1 MSSWHGQIDDAK
13 SVAEVVS
20 IARDFLA
27 TWTPQELARLP
38 AHCRP
43 GKIRDESNIA
53 ELHGRLAE
61 EYRTTRASGDELTT
75 LQLITSFMVRTS
87 VRIAELGGDTSFPA
101 SSGMKDPDRAASG
114 RG

>member
-1 MSSWHGQIDDAK
+1 MSTWHRQIDDAA

-38 AHCRP
+38 AECRP
-43 GKIRDESNIA
+43 GKIRDESDIA
-53 ELHGRLAE
+53 ELHARLAE

-87 VRIAELGGDTSFPA
+87 VRIAELGGDTSVPPTSSKNSDRA
-101 SSGMKDPDRAASG
+101 SSGG
-114 RG
+114 

>member
-1 MSSWHGQIDDAK
+1 MSTWHRQIDDAA

-27 TWTPQELARLP
+27 TWTPPELARLP
-38 AHCRP
+38 EECRP
-43 GKIRDESNIA
+43 GKIRDESDIA
-53 ELHGRLAE
+53 ELHARLAE

-75 LQLITSFMVRTS
+75 LQVITSFMVRTS
-87 VRIAELGGDTSFPA
+87 VRIAELGGDTSVPPTTA
-101 SSGMKDPDRAASG
+101 SKGSDRAASG

>member
-1 MSSWHGQIDDAK
+1 MSTWHRQLDDAK

-27 TWTPQELARLP
+27 TLTPRELARLP
-38 AHCRP
+38 ESCRP
-43 GKIRDESNIA
+43 GKIRDESDIA

-75 LQLITSFMVRTS
+75 LQLITSLMVRAS
-87 VRIAELGGDTSFPA
+87 IRIAELGGDTSVPSSPSKPPERA
-101 SSGMKDPDRAASG
+101 SSGNA
-114 RG
+114 

>member
-1 MSSWHGQIDDAK
+1 MSSWHRQIDDAK
-13 SVAEVVS
+13 TVAELVS

-27 TWTPQELARLP
+27 TWTPPELAMLP

-43 GKIRDESNIA
+43 GKIRDESDIA
-53 ELHGRLAE
+53 ELHGHLAE

-87 VRIAELGGDTSFPA
+87 VRIAELGGDTSIPP
-101 SSGMKDPDRAASG
+101 SSGTKDPDRAASG
-114 RG
+114 RS